1 MDRKLIFM
9 AVGVIVI
16 ILVAW
21 YFMPAKQE
29 SIDVTNPEISAK
41 PITES
46 YEIPGSMNELTASS
60 TYKKPILGLVKN
72 FINYDECQDLIN
84 LGKLIV
90 EPSLVGFGNNSEIN
104 ENYRRSSHSWI
115 KHNAS
120 PTLHRLTQYISS
132 ILKIPPN
139 HFEPYQI
146 VNYQPG
152 GYYKYH
158 LDSCNP
164 SASDYSEC
172 IKNLNQHG
180 GRKYTVLIYLNNDYE
195 GGETHFKLLDTSI
208 KGNPG
213 DMVFFQNMKENSK
226 ESDLLSEHAGTSVK
240 SGEKWLLNLWIRD
253 MPYNIDYS
261 NTSFPCD
268 KMISNIEAKIKKDRD
283 EIERKQQYEQ
293 DIANGNE
300 LPSREPPSLN
310 ETSNLNDESPTV
322 NDSNPIQQS

>member
-72 FINYDECQDLIN
+72 
-84 LGKLIV
+84 
-90 EPSLVGFGNNSEIN
+90 
-104 ENYRRSSHSWI
+104 SHSWI